1 MSNYFPI
8 HQIRELRGSPITILL
23 AIILLEQSGQ
33 VPVTA
38 QLLKD
43 VTGYKDH
50 TITDSLRLLTL
61 PERQMLTRVRG
72 GWRLAM
78 AFQIP
83 LLLENRDIRENR
95 VIREFPPS
103 SCSSSKNLL
112 VNPDSEEQEEE
123 IIEIREIRDS
133 DAFRANYKTAVEL
146 GIRDPKA
153 SQLAAL
159 PHVTPEYIQAHID
172 QVNDQDLPI
181 GTAIYRIMHKW
192 APRIDKAKSA
202 KKEHAAQ
209 IAGLMGHEPGCKCSD
224 CILASFGLPV
234 CPDCHHVYQNCECE
248 EGVSVETEEK

>member
-61 PERQMLTRVRG
+61 PDRQLLTRVRG

-83 LLLENRDIRENR
+83 ILLENRDIRENR
-95 VIREFPPS
+95 VIRDFPPS
-103 SCSSSKNLL
+103 SCSSKNLL
-112 VNPDSEEQEEE
+112 INTDSEEQEERM
-123 IIEIREIRDS
+123 IENREIRDS
-133 DAFRANYKTAVEL
+133 DAFRENYEKAITL

-153 SQLAAL
+153 SQLAAMV
-159 PHVTPEYIQAHID
+159 HVKIGRAH
-172 QVNDQDLPI
+172 V
-181 GTAIYRIMHKW
+181 
-192 APRIDKAKSA
+192 
-202 KKEHAAQ
+202 
-209 IAGLMGHEPGCKCSD
+209 
-224 CILASFGLPV
+224 
-234 CPDCHHVYQNCECE
+234 
-248 EGVSVETEEK
+248 